1 MPPSHRAAM
10 SSAPHR
16 LFPSFDTAFLGG
28 PGRSLDPHDEADRA
42 APEPVYDQPTV
53 SLEDLNFSDLY
64 INVDKVED
72 RSFYRVGPNSENLS
86 GLFPV
91 PPEYDEHIG
100 FVRALIDKHDRPGGI
115 LTLGT
120 MRLRFQK
127 AAMSDG
133 YTRSAIRRIPID
145 LPQLDELSMNPEGV
159 KALRRWG
166 RARGI
171 VAIGGATGNGKT
183 TTAVGILNEYLSRLG
198 GVAITVE
205 DPPEYLMQG
214 WIGDKGGHCDQILI
228 ESDSEWES
236 AVNTA
241 LRWRPR
247 YILFGEI
254 RTPEAAGQALRAST
268 SGHLVLATVHGG
280 STDEALGT
288 LLRLAEVNM
297 GDGARKLLA
306 YNLTGVVYQ
315 RLTKYGPDLDVL
327 TLPRGGSEEAAVRK
341 ILQDPGSPSLASYV
355 KSYPALRD

>member
-1 MPPSHRAAM
+1 M
-10 SSAPHR
+10 STAPHR
-16 LFPSFDTAFLGG
+16 LFPSFDTTFLGS
-28 PGRSLDPHDEADRA
+28 PGRPREDEAEDHAAHRA
-42 APEPVYDQPTV
+42 APPEPAYDQPTV

-64 INVDKVED
+64 INVDRVED
-72 RSFYRVGPNSENLS
+72 RSFYRIGPNSEGLS
-86 GLFPV
+86 GMKRV
-91 PPEYDEHIG
+91 PSEYDEHIG

-115 LTLGT
+115 LTLDT

-127 AAMSDG
+127 AMMSDG
-133 YTRSAIRRIPID
+133 FMRAAIRRIPID
-145 LPQLDELSMNPEGV
+145 LPRLDELSINPEGV
-159 KALRRWG
+159 KALRKWG
-166 RARGI
+166 QSRGI

-183 TTAVGILNEYLSRLG
+183 TTAVAILTEYLSKLG

-214 WIGDKGGHCDQILI
+214 WIGEKGGHCDQILI
-228 ESDSEWES
+228 ESDSQWES

-297 GDGARKLLA
+297 GEGARKLLA
-306 YNLTGVVYQ
+306 HNLTGVVYQ
-315 RLTKYGPDLDVL
+315 RLTKFGPDLDVL
-327 TLPRGGSEEAAVRK
+327 ALLRGSSEEAAVRK
-341 ILQDPGSPSLASYV
+341 LLQDPGNPSLASYV
-355 KSYPALRD
+355 KSYTAVRD